1 MIKVAINGFG
11 RIGRCALRQIM
22 EDDTL
27 EVVAINNTSEGME
40 LAYLL
45 KYDSVHSTYEKQ
57 VGYETGKLIINGK
70 TIRMFNESNPSLL
83 PWKELDVDV
92 VLECTGVFN
101 SKENSYAHIE
111 AGAKKVVISAPSKD
125 ECKTIV
131 YGVNEDI
138 IESTDEIIS
147 AASCTTNCLAPV
159 LKVLNDNYT
168 VISGYMATIHAITND
183 QSTLDVTHKK
193 GMESRRGRA
202 AMLNIIPTSTG
213 AASQIGKVIPSLS
226 GKLDGVSYRVPV
238 ADGSIIDLSVLVE
251 KETTKEEVNELFR
264 RNASDTLKLV
274 NIPLVSS
281 DIIGVKAGAVVD
293 GLLTKV
299 IKSEGK
305 TMIKVSAWYDNEWGY
320 TAQMLRTTKR
330 LFQKDSL

>member
-1 MIKVAINGFG
+1 MIRVGINGFG

-27 EVVAINNTSEGME
+27 EVVAINNLSGGIE

-45 KYDSVHSTYEKQ
+45 KYDSVHSTYDKQ
-57 VGYETGKLIINGK
+57 VGYDEGKMVVNGK
-70 TIRMFNESNPSLL
+70 TIYVFNESDPANI
-83 PWKELDVDV
+83 PWGKLGVDV

-101 SKENSYAHIE
+101 SKEKASAHLK
-111 AGAKKVVISAPSKD
+111 AGAKKVVISAPAKD

-131 YGVNEDI
+131 YGVNDDI
-138 IESTDEIIS
+138 IESSDDVIS

-159 LKVLNDNYT
+159 LKVLDDNFG
-168 VISGYMATIHAITND
+168 VISGYMATVHAITND

-202 AMLNIIPTSTG
+202 AMLNIVPTSTG
-213 AASQIGKVIPSLS
+213 AASQIGKVLPNLN

-251 KETTKEEVNELFR
+251 RETSVQEVNEMFKKSS
-264 RNASDTLKLV
+264 SDALKIV

-281 DIIGVKAGAVVD
+281 DIVGIRAGAVVD

-299 IKSEGK
+299 IKSEGH

-320 TAQMLRTTKR
+320 TAQMLRSAKR
-330 LFQKDSL
+330 LFE

>member
-22 EDDTL
+22 ERNDM
-27 EVVAINNTSEGME
+27 EVVAINNLSEGIE

-45 KYDSVHSTYEKQ
+45 KYDSVHSTYDKQ
-57 VGYETGKLIINGK
+57 VGFDEGKMVVNGK
-70 TIRMFNESNPSLL
+70 SIHMFSESDPVNL
-83 PWKELDVDV
+83 PWSKLDIDV

-101 SKENSYAHIE
+101 SKEKSYAHIK

-131 YGVNEDI
+131 YGVNDDI
-138 IESTDEIIS
+138 IESTDEIVS

-159 LKVLNDNYT
+159 LKVLNDNYR
-168 VISGYMATIHAITND
+168 VINGYMATVHAITND

-202 AMLNIIPTSTG
+202 AMLNIVPTSTG
-213 AASQIGKVIPSLS
+213 AASQIGKVIPSLN
-226 GKLDGVSYRVPV
+226 GKLDGISYRVPV

-251 KETTKEEVNELFR
+251 KETTKEEVNEMFKR
-264 RNASDTLKLV
+264 STSDTLKIV

-281 DIIGVKAGAVVD
+281 DIIGVRAGAVVD
-293 GLLTKV
+293 GMLTKV
-299 IKSEGK
+299 ITSEGK

-330 LFQKDSL
+330 LFEKDSL